1 MNEQEK
7 QEYLKKYHEDKEN
20 GVPFYPNIIFK
31 DVIVALI
38 IFLLLIGLAYFLGA
52 SLEARA
58 NPADTTYTPR
68 PEWYFL
74 FLFQL
79 LKYFPGKFEFVGVV
93 LIPTLAILV
102 LFFLPFLDRNTRRHF
117 LDRPIVTVITVLA
130 VAGIIIL
137 TILSILEAP
146 PPTQASQGDPV
157 ALLYSKNCAPCHSSS
172 ITVPAG
178 TNLHNLIAQGSH
190 AGMPAWNGDLSSDQ
204 IDELA
209 GFILSPGGSE
219 LFNKNCSS
227 CHKVEDLVGGN
238 PIDLKKSINEG
249 LNFSPHAGLE
259 DVSWSTSL
267 TPDEKTTLLNFLIAP
282 DGQRL
287 FTIYCSSCHG
297 QSVAYSGD
305 EALLKQTII
314 EGGQHITMPPWQ
326 NTLTTEQINTLAQYV
341 VDPATVPQGQELFK
355 QYCSTCHG
363 ERVPTASD
371 LDQARQIIAAGG
383 AHQTM
388 PVWGNVLTQE
398 QIDALVNYIIDSSQG
413 TSIQQGQTL
422 FAQNCAPCHGDFGE
436 GGPNPANPNQIIAPI
451 GTADFLNTRDD
462 PTLFQIISQG
472 QPNQGM
478 SPFGS
483 ANGGN
488 LDDDQIN
495 SIVAYLRSWQANP
508 PVTTP
513 PEFTVP
519 TLSLSASEINSQ
531 ICAQCHGQNGEGTKI
546 GPPLNDLSDDSDQQ
560 IYDVISQGIA
570 KSPML
575 AFGSILS
582 ESQMQEL
589 VALIRQFPAPQ
600 TSAEPSPTAVPTPSN
615 LTFNADISPIFQKD
629 CTMCHGTLGGWDG
642 TSYQSVMTTGDH
654 SPVVIPGDAANSV
667 LAQKILGTST
677 FGGIMPPGGKL
688 PDATVQ
694 MILDWI
700 EAGAPEK

>member
-7 QEYLKKYHEDKEN
+7 QEYLKQYHEDKEN

-31 DVIVALI
+31 DVILALI

-52 SLEARA
+52 PLEARA

-79 LKYFPGKFEFVGVV
+79 LKYFPGKFEVVGVV

-117 LDRPIVTVITVLA
+117 LDRPIVTVITILA

-157 ALLYSKNCAPCHSSS
+157 ALLYSKNCAPCHGSS

-219 LFNKNCSS
+219 LFNKNCGA

-238 PIDLKKSINEG
+238 PIDLKKSIDEG
-249 LNFSPHAGLE
+249 LNFSPHSDLE
-259 DVSWSTSL
+259 DAAWSTSL
-267 TPDEKTTLLNFLIAP
+267 TAAEKTTLLNFLIAP

-305 EALLKQTII
+305 EAQLKHTII
-314 EGGQHITMPPWQ
+314 EGGQHATMPPWQ
-326 NTLTTEQINTLAQYV
+326 NTLTPEQIDTLAQYV
-341 VDPATVPQGQELFK
+341 VDPSSEPQGQELFK

-371 LDQARQIIAAGG
+371 VDQARQIIATGG

-398 QIDALVNYIIDSSQG
+398 QIDALVNYIINSSQG
-413 TSIQQGQTL
+413 TSLQQGQTL
-422 FAQNCAPCHGDFGE
+422 FSQNCAPCHGDFGE

-513 PEFTVP
+513 PEFTIP
-519 TLSLSASEINSQ
+519 TLSLSAAEINSQ

-546 GPPLNDLSDDSDQQ
+546 GPPLNDLSDDTDQE
-560 IYDVISQGIA
+560 IYDVISQGET

-575 AFGSILS
+575 AFGRILS
-582 ESQMQEL
+582 ESQIQEL
-589 VALIRQFPAPQ
+589 VALIRQFPPPQ
-600 TSAEPSPTAVPTPSN
+600 TSAEPTATAVPVPSN
-615 LTFNADISPIFQKD
+615 PTFNADILPIFQKN
-629 CTMCHGTLGGWDG
+629 CTMCHGSLGGWDG
-642 TSYQSVMTTGDH
+642 TSYQTVMTTGDH
-654 SPVVIPGDAANSV
+654 GPVVIPGDVANSV
-667 LAQKILGTST
+667 LAQKILGTSP
-677 FGGIMPPGGKL
+677 FGSIMPPGGKL
-688 PDATVQ
+688 PDETVQ